1 MPLAT
6 KSQDI
11 QQATDKDKIMTRM
24 TTNLTENVKK
34 RTHLKLTLTQ
44 LFSFKR
50 RPKGL
55 TN

>member
-1 MPLAT
+1 MPLDRAT

-34 RTHLKLTLTQ
+34 RTHLKLTQ
-44 LFSFKR
+44 LFSFKP

-55 TN
+55 TK